1 MTKNAQCPKPKT
13 ERKVV
18 CPFPFETYNFKV
30 KLFPSRCQLRKTGRT
45 MAKISKYHIL
55 ENKNIGQDI
64 CRHVLDTDI
73 GLSEHY
79 KNINLDGVIPALSP
93 ILELFKIRHNRFNY
107 SDKLKFIIEND
118 KKNTI
123 QKYKNQINVHLLQS
137 FFSLLL
143 YKNVPFE
150 LFGTLKNQKA
160 IKKTIYRLLK
170 TVPEKMSI
178 NSAFKRTIQRTENV
192 TGASLDIRPLFEKL
206 DVCLL
211 KDQAKY
217 RKY

>member
-1 MTKNAQCPKPKT
+1 M
-13 ERKVV
+13 
-18 CPFPFETYNFKV
+18 

-45 MAKISKYHIL
+45 TAKISKYHIL
-55 ENKNIGQDI
+55 ENKNVGQDI
-64 CRHVLDTDI
+64 CRNILDTDI

-79 KNINLDGVIPALSP
+79 KNINLDSVIPALSP

-107 SDKLKFIIEND
+107 SDKLKYIIEND
-118 KKNTI
+118 KKNTT
-123 QKYKNQINVHLLQS
+123 QKYKNQINIHLLQC

-150 LFGTLKNQKA
+150 LFGTLRNQKA

-178 NSAFKRTIQRTENV
+178 NSAFKRTIQRTKNV
-192 TGASLDIRPLFEKL
+192 IGASLDIRPLFEKL

-211 KDQAKY
+211 KD
-217 RKY
+217 